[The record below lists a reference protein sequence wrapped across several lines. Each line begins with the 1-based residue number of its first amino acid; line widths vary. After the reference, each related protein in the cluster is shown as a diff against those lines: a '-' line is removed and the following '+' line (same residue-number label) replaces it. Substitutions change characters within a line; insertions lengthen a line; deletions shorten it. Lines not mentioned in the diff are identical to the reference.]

1 VNIYTLIPFLGL
13 IVSGVLCG
21 IVWFQR
27 PLLRTHKLLGIMLA
41 FVTIWAFSSFVLH
54 ANFFPEQAVWW
65 YVCLSLCVIGTSTAY
80 YHFSRTFVGKPA
92 GIGVYLGYGV
102 LLLVS
107 ILTVLG
113 YYVKTVY
120 TIGGLIYTEE
130 NLVVLGLVGVTSL
143 SLIGGIFFNFVK
155 RYRLVTDP
163 LRRNQL
169 GYLMVGVVVVTLF
182 GLSNL
187 SSTLKV
193 YPLDQLGML
202 LNCAIMAYAISRY
215 QLLDI
220 RLALRR
226 GLSWMG
232 LVVVGGAVY
241 LVLYFLTRLV
251 FNLGSET
258 NALAPATLAAAASF
272 ALIYLLRDFFNIGVD
287 RLFYRESY
295 YHRQKLYDFVKHKV
309 GGIFGLEELGTELL
323 PLLSRGLDCQR
334 AYLLLPESSNK
345 GDFVVA
351 FSEPKKENVPQVR
364 LRQDNPV
371 LEWLRRENRYLLKEN
386 LDIIPEFRGMWDEE
400 KDGLKALDVE
410 LLLPLVSRGSL
421 IAILA
426 LDRKESGRYSLDD
439 INLVESIA
447 NQTAVSLEK
456 EYLQEQL
463 RNREQELALIN
474 RLDTVITSSLNIR
487 EVYGAFIAELKE
499 VIDVDWATIALIE
512 GDELRFEVLS
522 TELGSA
528 WQVGEKIPLEDTG
541 TEWVA
546 KRRKALFEPDLAR
559 NRRFWTG
566 DTHLKQGIRSI
577 VYLPLVVKGEAI
589 GSLII
594 ASSRPN
600 AYTPGQVHLLESLA
614 SQIAMPVEN
623 SRLYAKAE
631 QRARVDELTGLFNRR
646 HFDERLGEEIDR
658 HSRYGGMLSLIF
670 LDLDFFKAYNDKHG
684 HLAGDKVLAR
694 IGQLIEK
701 SIRNIDIAFRYGGD
715 EFAALLPQSGVDDA
729 FVVAER
735 VRANIATEMRK
746 KKFRITTSIGLASWP
761 SDGVTPDEL
770 INAADKALYYT
781 KQTGGNRTCVA
792 SRMLPSL
799 TETAGM
805 SPAVEREV
813 SSTIYALAATIEA
826 RDPYTYGHSR
836 KVSSYAVA
844 LAEAIGLP
852 SEKVPVVSTAA
863 LLHDIGKIGI
873 PDEVLNKVGKLE
885 AETWELIQSHSKLS
899 ATIVGHVVSLV
910 SCLPAI
916 LHHHE
921 RWDGTGYPSGL
932 KGEAIPLEARIL
944 AIADAFDA
952 MTSPRPYRE
961 PLSYK
966 KVLDELKRCSG
977 TQFDPKLVEAFL
989 PIALS
994 TAPEEIGAVEDSESS
1009 KSGS

>member
-1 VNIYTLIPFLGL
+1 MVLFSFSAVTDIGKQYPLTHLG
-13 IVSGVLCG
+13 
-21 IVWFQR
+21 
-27 PLLRTHKLLGIMLA
+27 
-41 FVTIWAFSSFVLH
+41 
-54 ANFFPEQAVWW
+54 AVFN
-65 YVCLSLCVIGTSTAY
+65 SA
-80 YHFSRTFVGKPA
+80 
-92 GIGVYLGYGV
+92 
-102 LLLVS
+102 
-107 ILTVLG
+107 ILTYAVLRHHLLDMR
-113 YYVKTVY
+113 VAFRR
-120 TIGGLIYTEE
+120 GLGW
-130 NLVVLGLVGVTSL
+130 LGLVLATIAAYIL
-143 SLIGGIFFNFVK
+143 LLFLI
-155 RYRLVTDP
+155 YLVTDFQP
-163 LRRNQL
+163 ISVVLALNTVAAVAVILL
-169 GYLMVGVVVVTLF
+169 GY
-182 GLSNL
+182 
-187 SSTLKV
+187 
-193 YPLDQLGML
+193 
-202 LNCAIMAYAISRY
+202 
-215 QLLDI
+215 
-220 RLALRR
+220 
-226 GLSWMG
+226 W
-232 LVVVGGAVY
+232 
-241 LVLYFLTRLV
+241 
-251 FNLGSET
+251 
-258 NALAPATLAAAASF
+258 
-272 ALIYLLRDFFNIGVD
+272 LRDFFVKGAD
-287 RLFYRESY
+287 RFFFKESY
-295 YHRQKLYDFVKHKV
+295 GYRQKLNDFVKHGLASV
-309 GGIFGLEELGTELL
+309 SDLEELSEQLL
-323 PLLSRGLDCQR
+323 PLLTRGLYCER
-334 AYLLLPESSNK
+334 AYLLLPEAGN
-345 GDFVVA
+345 GDFA
-351 FSEPKKENVPQVR
+351 IHFAEPKERHDPVMRMRK
-364 LRQDNPV
+364 DNPV
-371 LEWLRRENRYLLKEN
+371 LKWLKRENQHLRTEMV
-386 LDIIPEFRGMWDEE
+386 DINPEFRGLWADEE
-400 KDGLKALDVE
+400 DGLKAFGVE
-410 LLLPLVSRGSL
+410 LLFPLISRGSL
-421 IAILA
+421 IGILA
-426 LDRKESGRYSLDD
+426 LGRRKSGRYSVED
-439 INLVESIA
+439 IDLVENITNQIA
-447 NQTAVSLEK
+447 TSLEK

-474 RLDTVITSSLNIR
+474 RLDMVITSSLNIR

-528 WQVGEKIPLEDTG
+528 WQAGEKIPLEGTG

-546 KRRKALFEPDLAR
+546 ERKKALFEPDLAK

-566 DTHLKQGIRSI
+566 DAHLKQGIRSI

-589 GSLII
+589 GSLIV
-594 ASSRPN
+594 ASSQPN
-600 AYTPGQVHLLESLA
+600 AYTPSQVHLLESLA

-684 HLAGDKVLAR
+684 HLAGDKVLAL

-715 EFAALLPQSGVDDA
+715 EFAVLLPQSGVDEA

-735 VRANIATEMRK
+735 VRTKIASEMRK
-746 KKFRITTSIGLASWP
+746 KKFRITISIGLASWP
-761 SDGVTPDEL
+761 SDGVTPDGL

-781 KQTGGNRTCVA
+781 KQTGGNRTCLA
-792 SRMLPSL
+792 SKMLPSL
-799 TETAGM
+799 TETAGV
-805 SPAVEREV
+805 STAVEKEA
-813 SSTIYALAATIEA
+813 SSIIYALAATIEA
-826 RDPYTYGHSR
+826 RDPFTYGHSK

-852 SEKVPVVSTAA
+852 SEKVTVVSTAA

-885 AETWELIQSHSKLS
+885 AETWDLIQSHAKLS

-921 RWDGTGYPSGL
+921 QWDGTGYPSGL
-932 KGEAIPLEARIL
+932 KGEAIPIEARIL

-952 MTSPRPYRE
+952 MTSLRPYRQAM
-961 PLSYK
+961 SYK

-994 TAPEEIGAVEDSESS
+994 TAPEEIGAGEDSESS

>member
-1 VNIYTLIPFLGL
+1 LFGRDFYLLWRQFKVLTDPVRRNQILYLLIGLSTMILFSFSTLTEVGKKYPLVHLGGVFNAGILTYAVLRHRLLDMRIAFRRGLGWLGL
-13 IVSGVLCG
+13 I
-21 IVWFQR
+21 F
-27 PLLRTHKLLGIMLA
+27 A
-41 FVTIWAFSSFVLH
+41 
-54 ANFFPEQAVWW
+54 AV
-65 YVCLSLCVIGTSTAY
+65 A
-80 YHFSRTFVGKPA
+80 
-92 GIGVYLGYGV
+92 VYI
-102 LLLVS
+102 LLLFLIHLVTAFQPLS
-107 ILTVLG
+107 VTLALNTVAAVVVILLAYWLRG
-113 YYVKTVY
+113 
-120 TIGGLIYTEE
+120 
-130 NLVVLGLVGVTSL
+130 
-143 SLIGGIFFNFVK
+143 FFVK
-155 RYRLVTDP
+155 SAD
-163 LRRNQL
+163 
-169 GYLMVGVVVVTLF
+169 
-182 GLSNL
+182 
-187 SSTLKV
+187 K
-193 YPLDQLGML
+193 
-202 LNCAIMAYAISRY
+202 
-215 QLLDI
+215 
-220 RLALRR
+220 
-226 GLSWMG
+226 
-232 LVVVGGAVY
+232 
-241 LVLYFLTRLV
+241 
-251 FNLGSET
+251 
-258 NALAPATLAAAASF
+258 
-272 ALIYLLRDFFNIGVD
+272 FF
-287 RLFYRESY
+287 FKESY
-295 YHRQKLYDFVKHKV
+295 SYRQKLNEFVKH
-309 GGIFGLEELGTELL
+309 ELTSVSDLKELSEQLL
-323 PLLSRGLDCQR
+323 PLLTKGLYCER
-334 AYLLLPESSNK
+334 AYLLLPEGGD
-345 GDFVVA
+345 GDFVVHFA
-351 FSEPKKENVPQVR
+351 EPKEQYDPVMRVR
-364 LRQDNPV
+364 EDSPV
-371 LEWLRRENRYLLKEN
+371 VEWLKREKQYLRTEMV
-386 LDIIPEFRGMWDEE
+386 DINPEFRGLWADEE
-400 KDGLKALDVE
+400 EGLRDSGIE
-410 LLLPLVSRGSL
+410 LLFPLTSRGSL
-421 IAILA
+421 IGILA
-426 LDRKESGRYSLDD
+426 LGRRKSGRYSVED
-439 INLVESIA
+439 IDLVESIA
-447 NQTAVSLEK
+447 NQIATSLEK

-522 TELGSA
+522 TDVGSA
-528 WQVGEKIPLEDTG
+528 WQAGEKIPFEGTG

-546 KRRKALFEPDLAR
+546 KRKKALFEPDLAK

-566 DTHLKQGIRSI
+566 DAHLKQGIRSI
-577 VYLPLVVKGEAI
+577 VYLPLLVKGEAI
-589 GSLII
+589 GSLIV
-594 ASSRPN
+594 ASSQPN

-614 SQIAMPVEN
+614 LQIAMPVEN

-646 HFDERLGEEIDR
+646 HFDERLDEEIDR

-715 EFAALLPQSGVDDA
+715 EFAVLLPQSGVDDA

-735 VRANIATEMRK
+735 VRAKIASEMRK

-781 KQTGGNRTCVA
+781 KQTGGNRTCLA
-792 SRMLPSL
+792 SKMLPSL
-799 TETAGM
+799 TETAG
-805 SPAVEREV
+805 V
-813 SSTIYALAATIEA
+813 SSAAEKEASSIIYALAATIEA

-852 SEKVPVVSTAA
+852 SEKVTVVSTAA

-885 AETWELIQSHSKLS
+885 AETWDLIQSHSKLS

-921 RWDGTGYPSGL
+921 RWDGSGYPSGL
-932 KGEAIPLEARIL
+932 KGEAIPIEARIL
-944 AIADAFDA
+944 AIADSFDA
-952 MTSPRPYRE
+952 MTSPRPYRQAM
-961 PLSYK
+961 SYK

-977 TQFDPKLVEAFL
+977 TQFDPSLVEAFL

-994 TAPEEIGAVEDSESS
+994 TAPEDIGTVENSEKS

>member
-1 VNIYTLIPFLGL
+1 MNIQILFSLAAVVAYTPLLVILVFNRPWQRQHRLFLLMLIPTILWSVSNFLFRSDFFMQDKLFLFKIGL
-13 IVSGVLCG
+13 CFYAWAAVQFHYFLASFYQPKGLGFPLAYVLLAA
-21 IVWFQR
+21 IIAV
-27 PLLRTHKLLGIMLA
+27 TLLGYLA
-41 FVTIWAFSSFVLH
+41 EGVTFIDDIPVPVYGIGFIPVAISLCALFGRDFYLLWRRFTVLTDPVRR
-54 ANFFPEQAVWW
+54 NQILYLLF
-65 YVCLSLCVIGTSTAY
+65 CLSLMILFSFSSITELGKKYPLAHLGSVLNAGLLTYAVLRHRLLDMRIAFRRGLGWLGLVLVTVAAY
-80 YHFSRTFVGKPA
+80 
-92 GIGVYLGYGV
+92 V
-102 LLLVS
+102 LLLFLIHLVTAFQPTS
-107 ILTVLG
+107 VALALNTVAAVAVILLG
-113 YYVKTVY
+113 Y
-120 TIGGLIYTEE
+120 
-130 NLVVLGLVGVTSL
+130 
-143 SLIGGIFFNFVK
+143 
-155 RYRLVTDP
+155 
-163 LRRNQL
+163 
-169 GYLMVGVVVVTLF
+169 
-182 GLSNL
+182 
-187 SSTLKV
+187 
-193 YPLDQLGML
+193 
-202 LNCAIMAYAISRY
+202 
-215 QLLDI
+215 
-220 RLALRR
+220 
-226 GLSWMG
+226 W
-232 LVVVGGAVY
+232 
-241 LVLYFLTRLV
+241 
-251 FNLGSET
+251 
-258 NALAPATLAAAASF
+258 
-272 ALIYLLRDFFNIGVD
+272 LRDFFVKSAD
-287 RLFYRESY
+287 RFFFKESY
-295 YHRQKLYDFVKHKV
+295 GYRQKLNDFVKHGLTTV
-309 GGIFGLEELGTELL
+309 SDLEELSEQLL
-323 PLLSRGLDCQR
+323 PLLTRGLYCER
-334 AYLLLPESSNK
+334 AYLLLPEAGN
-345 GDFVVA
+345 GDFA
-351 FSEPKKENVPQVR
+351 IHFAEPKER
-364 LRQDNPV
+364 HDPV
-371 LEWLRRENRYLLKEN
+371 LTMRKDSPVLKWLKRENQYLRTETV
-386 LDIIPEFRGMWDEE
+386 DINPEFRGLWNDEE
-400 KDGLKALDVE
+400 DGLKASRVE
-410 LLLPLVSRGSL
+410 LLFPLISRGSL
-421 IAILA
+421 IGILA
-426 LDRKESGRYSLDD
+426 LGRRKSGRYSVED
-439 INLVESIA
+439 IDLVENITNQIA
-447 NQTAVSLEK
+447 TSLEK

-522 TELGSA
+522 TEVGSA
-528 WQVGEKIPLEDTG
+528 WQAGEKIPLEDTG

-546 KRRKALFEPDLAR
+546 ERKKALFEPDLAK

-566 DTHLKQGIRSI
+566 DAHLKQGIRSI
-577 VYLPLVVKGEAI
+577 VYLPLMVKGEAI
-589 GSLII
+589 GSLIV
-594 ASSRPN
+594 ASSQPN
-600 AYTPGQVHLLESLA
+600 AYTHSQVHLLESLA

-694 IGQLIEK
+694 IGRLMEK

-715 EFAALLPQSGVDDA
+715 EFAVLLPQSGVDEA

-746 KKFRITTSIGLASWP
+746 KKFRITTSLGLASWP

-805 SPAVEREV
+805 SAAVEREV

-885 AETWELIQSHSKLS
+885 AETWELIQSHANLS

-952 MTSPRPYRE
+952 MTSLRPYRQAM
-961 PLSYK
+961 SYK

-994 TAPEEIGAVEDSESS
+994 TAPEEIGAVEGSESS
-1009 KSGS
+1009 KSDS